1 MNKKGEVATGFLIYL
16 ALGLIVLG
24 VVGYLFLNAG
34 SRAGDVIGTIDPG
47 ALSLRSTSC
56 GNALNNV
63 DYCRFTEAGKNNHI
77 NCNYREDNF
86 LGSFDNDKGLKCDGD
101 TDKKFCDNL
110 QKDDDFVLAEVNGR
124 ECKKGSDFNSN
135 TNTDDSDSVLKTCKE
150 AIDGDWKGNCAEG
163 ENSYSENLK
172 DSGDHP
178 DEICCYAVGNIS

>member
-1 MNKKGEVATGFLIYL
+1 MMNKKGEVATGFLIYL

-124 ECKKGSDFNSN
+124 ECKKGSDFNSD
-135 TNTDDSDSVLKTCKE
+135 TVLKTCIE
-150 AIDGDWKGNCAEG
+150 VRGDWKGACVDG
-163 ENSYSENLK
+163 ENPYSENLE
-172 DSGDHP
+172 DSDDHP
-178 DEICCYAVGNIS
+178 KEICCQVIG